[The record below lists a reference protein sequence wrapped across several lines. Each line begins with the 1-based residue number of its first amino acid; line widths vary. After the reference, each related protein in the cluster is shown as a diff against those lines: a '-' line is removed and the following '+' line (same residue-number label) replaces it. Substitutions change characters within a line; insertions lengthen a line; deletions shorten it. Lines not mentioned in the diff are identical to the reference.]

1 MDRMKVPHSYHDMG
15 GEPAGKLE
23 PTEHDYDDWEHR
35 VDAMCVLLW
44 GIKGGTRW
52 MTVDEHRKNIESLP
66 PEAYQRMSYYERWV
80 WSLAQCLIQ
89 RGIVTTAELGR
100 KLGDVVG
107 PRSHHDMGG
116 EPAGRARPTEHDYAE
131 WERRV
136 DAMSVLMATHVK
148 VDQRRR
154 NIEAIAPA
162 EYDVMAYYDRWI
174 VSLAQSLIQRGVI
187 TTEELAKKMEK
198 HGS

>member
-1 MDRMKVPHSYHDMG
+1 MKVPHSHHDMG

-23 PTEHDYDDWEHR
+23 PAEHDYDDWEHR

-44 GIKGGTRW
+44 GIKGGARW

-80 WSLAQCLIQ
+80 WGLAQCLIQ
-89 RGIVTTAELGR
+89 RGIISSAELGR

-107 PRSHHDMGG
+107 ARSHHDMGG
-116 EPAGRARPTEHDYAE
+116 QPGERVTPGEHDYEE
-131 WERRV
+131 WERRI
-136 DAMSVLMATHVK
+136 DAMAVLMSSHVK

-154 NIEAIAPA
+154 NIEAISPA
-162 EYDVMAYYDRWI
+162 EYDAMSYYDRWI

>member
-1 MDRMKVPHSYHDMG
+1 MKVPHSYHDMG

-23 PTEHDYDDWEHR
+23 PTEHDYEDWERR

-44 GIKGGTRW
+44 GTRGGTRR

-89 RGIVTTAELGR
+89 RGIITSAELGE
-100 KLGDVVG
+100 KLGDAVG
-107 PRSHHDMGG
+107 ARSHHDMGG
-116 EPAGRARPTEHDYAE
+116 RPAGEFRPGEHEYEE

-136 DAMSVLMATHVK
+136 DAMAVLMSNHVK

-154 NIEAIAPA
+154 NIEAIPPA
-162 EYDVMAYYDRWI
+162 EYDAMAYYDRWI
-174 VSLAQSLIQRGVI
+174 VSLAQSLIQRGLI
-187 TTEELAKKMEK
+187 TTGELARKMAK
-198 HGS
+198 HAG